1 MNKINLKNFYL
12 NLVIILIVFIFDR
25 ATKLYILKLAEVET
39 SVDIYITPY
48 LNLFLIWNKGI
59 AFGLFSIDAS
69 IIYNSITILIG
80 LIIITILFM
89 MLKSKSVQR
98 YFFALIVGGA
108 LGNFYDRVVY
118 TAVPDFIDLHFYDFH
133 WFVFNVADIFI
144 TIGVFCLILVEL
156 FFNNKNINEKN

>member
-59 AFGLFSIDAS
+59 AFGLFSIDGS

-80 LIIITILFM
+80 LIIVIIMFM
-89 MLKSKSVQR
+89 MLRDINIQS
-98 YFFALIVGGA
+98 YFFALIAGGA
-108 LGNFYDRVVY
+108 LGNFYDRIVY
-118 TAVPDFIDLHFYDFH
+118 SAVPDFIDLHFYDFH

-144 TIGVFCLILVEL
+144 TIGVICLIYVEIFL
-156 FFNNKNINEKN
+156 DKKVKY

>member
-25 ATKLYILKLAEVET
+25 ATKLYILKLAEVEA

-89 MLKSKSVQR
+89 MLKNNNIQR

-108 LGNFYDRVVY
+108 LGNFYDRTVY
-118 TAVPDFIDLHFYDFH
+118 SAVPDFIDLHFYGFH

-144 TIGVFCLILVEL
+144 TIGVFWLILVEL
-156 FFNNKNINEKN
+156 FFNNKNTYEKN

>member
-12 NLVIILIVFIFDR
+12 NLVIILMVFIFDR

-39 SVDIYITPY
+39 SVDIYIAPY

-59 AFGLFSIDAS
+59 AFGLLSIDGS

-80 LIIITILFM
+80 LIIIAILFM
-89 MLKSKSVQR
+89 MLKNNNIQR
-98 YFFALIVGGA
+98 YFFALIAGGA
-108 LGNFYDRVVY
+108 LGNFYDRAVY
-118 TAVPDFIDLHFYDFH
+118 TAVPDFIDLHFYGFH

-156 FFNNKNINEKN
+156 FFNNKNTNEKN